1 MHIRSRS
8 LTHIALAA
16 FLTAPG
22 LFAQRAGLVDSF
34 APVVKKAQP
43 AVVNISTTVV
53 RQTRG
58 GAPDIFDFFYGRGGQ
73 RPPRQ
78 QRGHSLGSGV
88 IVRQDGYLLTNNHVV
103 DGATDIKV
111 ALGDRREFKAKLI
124 GTDPQTDVA
133 LLKIEAQDLPTVPFG
148 DSSKA
153 EVGDVVLALGNPFG
167 IGQTVT
173 MGIIGAT
180 GRSGLDI
187 EQYEDFIQTDAA
199 INPGNSGG
207 ALINTRGELIGINT
221 AILAGEGGGNQGIGF
236 AIPVNMARGVMDQ
249 LLKGGKV
256 VRGYMGV
263 GIQNVTPELAKGLGL
278 QQSSGVAITQVES
291 GGPAAKAGL
300 KAGDVVT
307 AVDGKPI
314 YTDNELRLR
323 ISSTEPGKTVSL
335 KVVREDG
342 SSKDIPVTLA
352 QLPSR
357 DREQGAEQPAP
368 GGESGGA
375 ALQGVSV
382 QDLTPRIARQL
393 GLATGVKGVIVTD
406 VDPGSAAA
414 DSGLRRGDVIQ
425 HVNRKPVES
434 VAEFNS
440 LVRQSGS
447 QSVLLL
453 VNRQGQTAFIVIG
466 K

>member
-1 MHIRSRS
+1 
-8 LTHIALAA
+8 
-16 FLTAPG
+16 
-22 LFAQRAGLVDSF
+22 
-34 APVVKKAQP
+34 
-43 AVVNISTTVV
+43 
-53 RQTRG
+53 
-58 GAPDIFDFFYGRGGQ
+58 
-73 RPPRQ
+73 
-78 QRGHSLGSGV
+78 V

-111 ALGDRREFKAKLI
+111 VLGDRREFKAKLI
-124 GTDPQTDVA
+124 GTDPQSDVA
-133 LLKIEAQDLPTVPFG
+133 LLKIEASDLPTVPLG
-148 DSSKA
+148 DSAKA

-249 LLKGGKV
+249 LLKSGKV
-256 VRGYMGV
+256 VRGYMGA

-278 QQSSGVAITQVES
+278 QQSSGVAITQVEPN
-291 GGPAAKAGL
+291 GPAAKAGL

-307 AVDGKPI
+307 AVDGKPV

-323 ISSTEPGKTVSL
+323 ISSTEPGKTVTL

-342 SSKDIPVTLA
+342 TSKDLPVTLA
-352 QLPSR
+352 QLPTR
-357 DREQGAEQPAP
+357 DTDQGGNESAP

-375 ALQGVSV
+375 AMQGVSV
-382 QDLTPRIARQL
+382 QDLTGRIARQL
-393 GLATGVKGVIVTD
+393 NLPTGTKGVLVTD

-414 DSGLRRGDVIQ
+414 DAGLRRGDVIQ
-425 HVNRKPVES
+425 HVNRKPVET
-434 VAEFNS
+434 VAEFNR
-440 LVRQSGS
+440 LVRQGGA
-447 QSVLLL
+447 QPVLLL
-453 VNRQGQTAFIVIG
+453 VNRQGQTAFIVVG